1 MWSRSR
7 SSKAIFSLSPSHS
20 IHVMPCRD
28 MTSFWK
34 DILRQINISQN
45 YWTVEIGGSCWSRLL
60 GIVRSREEALVDCG
74 AKGEGGEGR
83 GEGANNSFPS
93 TDLSFQQVVFFA
105 FSFAFANTKCQAAP
119 GLFLHY
125 PKILGQYHWQVLK
138 GVLLQFQKLVIHQK
152 ESEDKCELFITEVT
166 SSFVFYWLQSSLT
179 LESCPWR

>member
-1 MWSRSR
+1 
-7 SSKAIFSLSPSHS
+7 
-20 IHVMPCRD
+20 

-152 ESEDKCELFITEVT
+152 ESEDKYELFITEVT
-166 SSFVFYWLQSSLT
+166 STFVFYWSSLT